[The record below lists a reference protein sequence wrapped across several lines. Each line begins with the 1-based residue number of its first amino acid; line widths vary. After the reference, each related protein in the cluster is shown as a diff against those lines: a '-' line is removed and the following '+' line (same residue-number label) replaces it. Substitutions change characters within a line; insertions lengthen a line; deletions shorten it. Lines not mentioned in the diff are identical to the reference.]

1 MSQLATGF
9 AVNTIGSTIVTIAM
23 PDSTVLAVTGP
34 KSTALTQAWAAEQT
48 NRYAPTIDSTPD
60 EVTSFMVRQSTG
72 NDLLL
77 RPVTVNVPDHINVE
91 DGPGLLDAFLEAALT
106 GTPVSTYMSVRAAC
120 AAWQTTIIRSQR
132 PVNPAAPVLENAFT
146 LADGEVLTRPNGQTY
161 IPRRLV
167 GHTDAAALRR
177 AREMDLYALLRGN
190 PGTGKTAVADA
201 TFPDLV
207 AFSCTG
213 DTTVAH
219 LVGSYVPNPDGT
231 FRWEN
236 GPLTTAMLDG
246 RAFLADEIDRLPHE
260 VSAVLHSAMD
270 GRRTIRLDDRPDAEP
285 IIAAPGFYVIGT
297 YNPNNLGGKPLPE
310 AILSRFP
317 LQIEVGTDYDSADSM
332 GVPTKFVTLGRN
344 LATRARA
351 AIADGGLPVWAPEM
365 RELLAA
371 KRFIDAGFGE
381 VFALASLIESCPV
394 PEDVPTVREVAG
406 QIFGVVPESMRLGE
420 QV

>member
-1 MSQLATGF
+1 MRQLATGF
-9 AVNTIGSTIVTIAM
+9 AVNTAKTTIVVIAM
-23 PDSTVLAVTGP
+23 PDSTVLAVTGQ
-34 KSTALTQAWAAEQT
+34 LTMQLTPAWADHQG
-48 NRYAPTIDSTPD
+48 NRYNPNVDSTPSQ
-60 EVTSFMVRQSTG
+60 VSTFMVNQSTG
-72 NDLLL
+72 NDVLLK
-77 RPVTVNVPDHINVE
+77 PVSVHVDDWVTVE
-91 DGPGLLDAFLEAALT
+91 DGPGLLTQFLDAALNGVT
-106 GTPVSTYMSVRAAC
+106 VSTYSKVRAAC
-120 AAWQTTIIRSQR
+120 AAWETSIVRSQR
-132 PVNPAAPVLENAFT
+132 PASTTAPVLENAFT
-146 LADGEVLTRPNGQTY
+146 LPDGEVLTRPNGQTY

-246 RAFLADEIDRLPHE
+246 RVFLADEIDRLPHE

-270 GRRTIRLDDRPDAEP
+270 GRRTIRLDDRPGAEP

-344 LATRARA
+344 LATRARV

-394 PEDVPTVREVAG
+394 PEDVSTVREVAG
-406 QIFGVVPESMRLGE
+406 QIFGVVTESMRLGE